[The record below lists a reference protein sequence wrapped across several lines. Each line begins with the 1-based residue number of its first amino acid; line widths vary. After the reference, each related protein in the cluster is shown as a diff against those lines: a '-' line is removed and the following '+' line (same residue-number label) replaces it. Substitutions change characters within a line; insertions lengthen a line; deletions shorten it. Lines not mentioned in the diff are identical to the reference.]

1 LFQKKQGRT
10 TGWIGY
16 TLSWAERQ
24 FDEINS
30 GNWFPYTY
38 DRRHDASVVLMH
50 RLSDRVDFSA
60 TWVYGTGRALT
71 LPESTFRAFVPA
83 SFAGYT
89 PELNGFDVDIP
100 SAKNAYR
107 TSPYHRADVSLT
119 FVKAKKA
126 YTRSFI
132 YSVYNVYNNLN
143 PFFSLVDENDDG
155 SRTIREYGIF
165 PIIPSIAWR
174 AEF

>member
-1 LFQKKQGRT
+1 
-10 TGWIGY
+10 
-16 TLSWAERQ
+16 
-24 FDEINS
+24 
-30 GNWFPYTY
+30 
-38 DRRHDASVVLMH
+38 MH
-50 RLSDRVDFSA
+50 RFSDRIDFSA

-89 PELNGFDVDIP
+89 PEMYGFDVDIP

-119 FVKAKKA
+119 FVKEKKA

-143 PFFSLVDENDDG
+143 PFFSLVDENEDG